1 MRKLLVVTMV
11 VAVLG
16 VALAPQAMAGPRER
30 YLWQGVAIGIG
41 GAILLD
47 HLLRPSPAVA
57 SPAPPVAYPPQV
69 LPPPPAPQ
77 RWIPGH
83 YEDRWIPTGRTETIW
98 VPTYY
103 DYGRGV
109 TVQGH
114 YETRVV
120 PDGYWARVWI
130 ESRWEY

>member
-1 MRKLLVVTMV
+1 MRKLLVIPLI
-11 VAVLG
+11 VATLG
-16 VALAPQAMAGPRER
+16 VTLAPQAMAGPRER

-57 SPAPPVAYPPQV
+57 SPGPPAAYPPQV
-69 LPPPPAPQ
+69 VLPPAPQ
-77 RWIPGH
+77 RWIPGR
-83 YEDRWIPTGRTETIW
+83 YEDRWVPASRTEAIW

-120 PDGYWARVWI
+120 PDGYWTRLWI
-130 ESRWEY
+130 EGRWE

>member
-1 MRKLLVVTMV
+1 MRKLIVVTMV

-16 VALAPQAMAGPRER
+16 AALAPQAMAGPRER

-69 LPPPPAPQ
+69 YPPPPVPQ
-77 RWIPGH
+77 RWIPGR
-83 YEDRWIPTGRTETIW
+83 YEDRWVPASRPETIW
-98 VPTYY
+98 VPAYY
-103 DYGRGV
+103 DYTRGV
-109 TVQGH
+109 YVQGH

-120 PDGYWARVWI
+120 ADGYWARVWI
-130 ESRWEY
+130 EGRWE